1 MASLATDT
9 RYLDSYSECSSSN
22 SSFSYGLL
30 TPTSLTEFSAATSRR
45 QSIVSEGQACNGVT
59 YDKGPTFSGESI
71 ATPFG
76 TPPPSYQS
84 SCFDNSSQEIQC
96 FESGSSRLR
105 ACPRRQ
111 FDAHPT
117 LEGPHFP
124 DLFCPQNPY
133 LYPSAPAGPGV
144 EIQKEN
150 SHEGGLE
157 GGSISMSRP
166 LMDWSAAFD
175 SSFEQGYGQADWQ
188 RFNESFAFDPHPPTL
203 LPAPSLVD
211 FGMVDGASMEADLPQ
226 TVAPQ
231 ETTFV
236 MPNSSFGPATPLVQQ
251 LDMAFQTPAVKYE
264 QRPRSWSEEAISP
277 SSSVFDGDS
286 PTERR
291 YASTKGKEL
300 LDGLIQTPPQRAGGS
315 GSRSVRKEM
324 VETNTPKYS
333 CDIKTI
339 PSSSNKKHMC
349 LDCNLP
355 FERPEHCKRHKKSLQ
370 HKGLVHKPKTE
381 YTDDQKPFSCDI
393 PGCKVKLTRGDNYKP
408 HLQKTH
414 FFDRDE
420 VRESKGKPRKRNRHV
435 SIEEARRLGLGHMDQ
450 RTFEG
455 QQPRKRS
462 KIRRGGA
469 NKVADG

>member
-1 MASLATDT
+1 MASLTTDT
-9 RYLDSYSECSSSN
+9 RYLDSYSECNSSN

-30 TPTSLTEFSAATSRR
+30 TPTSSTEFSAATSRR

-59 YDKGPTFSGESI
+59 YDRASTFSGESI

-84 SCFDNSSQEIQC
+84 HSCINHSAQEIQC

-111 FDAHPT
+111 FDVHPA

-124 DLFCPQNPY
+124 DLFCPQTSY
-133 LYPSAPAGPGV
+133 LYPSGTAGPGG

-150 SHEGGLE
+150 SEEGGLA
-157 GGSISMSRP
+157 GGSTSTTRP
-166 LMDWSAAFD
+166 LIDWSAAFD
-175 SSFEQGYGQADWQ
+175 SNFEQGYGQADWQ
-188 RFNESFAFDPHPPTL
+188 RFNESFAFDPHPPSL
-203 LPAPSLVD
+203 LQAPSLVD

-236 MPNSSFGPATPLVQQ
+236 MPNASFLPATPLAQR
-251 LDMAFQTPAVKYE
+251 LEIAFQTPVLKYE
-264 QRPRSWSEEAISP
+264 QRPRSWSQDAISP

-286 PTERR
+286 L
-291 YASTKGKEL
+291 S
-300 LDGLIQTPPQRAGGS
+300 AGG
-315 GSRSVRKEM
+315 GSRNVKKEI
-324 VETNTPKYS
+324 VKTETPMYS
-333 CDIKTI
+333 CDLKTI
-339 PSSSNKKHMC
+339 PSSSSKKHMC
-349 LDCNLP
+349 TDCGIP
-355 FERPEHCKRHKKSLQ
+355 FERPEHCKRHKNSMS
-370 HKGLVHKPKTE
+370 HKGLFHKSKTA
-381 YTDDQKPFSCDI
+381 YGADVKPYLCDI
-393 PGCKVKLTRGDNYKP
+393 PGCDVRLTRGDNYKP

-414 FFDRDE
+414 FFDPDE

-469 NKVADG
+469 NKVADD

>member
-1 MASLATDT
+1 MASLTTDT
-9 RYLDSYSECSSSN
+9 RYLDTYSECSSSN

-30 TPTSLTEFSAATSRR
+30 TPTSSTEFSAATSRR

-59 YDKGPTFSGESI
+59 YDRGPTFSGESI

-76 TPPPSYQS
+76 TPFGTPPPFHQS
-84 SCFDNSSQEIQC
+84 SYSNNSSQEIQC

-111 FDAHPT
+111 LDVHPT
-117 LEGPHFP
+117 LEGPQFQ
-124 DLFCPQNPY
+124 DLFCQQTPY
-133 LYPSAPAGPGV
+133 LYPSAGTGPGG
-144 EIQKEN
+144 EIQKE
-150 SHEGGLE
+150 SSQEGGP
-157 GGSISMSRP
+157 GGSSPCMSRP
-166 LMDWSAAFD
+166 LVDWSAAYD
-175 SSFEQGYGQADWQ
+175 SNFEQGYGQADWQ
-188 RFNESFAFDPHPPTL
+188 HFNASFAFDPHPPSL

-236 MPNSSFGPATPLVQQ
+236 MPNASFGPATPLHQR
-251 LDMAFQTPAVKYE
+251 LEIAFQTPALKYE
-264 QRPRSWSEEAISP
+264 QRPRKWSQDAISP

-286 PTERR
+286 P
-291 YASTKGKEL
+291 S
-300 LDGLIQTPPQRAGGS
+300 GGS
-315 GSRSVRKEM
+315 GSRNVKKEM
-324 VETNTPKYS
+324 VKTETPMYS
-333 CDIKTI
+333 CDLKTI

-349 LDCNLP
+349 TDCGIP
-355 FERPEHCKRHKKSLQ
+355 FERPEHCKRHMKSMQ
-370 HKGLVHKPKTE
+370 HKGLQHKAKTA
-381 YTDDQKPFSCDI
+381 YPPHVKPYLCDI
-393 PGCKVKLTRGDNYKP
+393 PGCDVRLTRGDNYKP

-414 FFDRDE
+414 FFDPDE

-469 NKVADG
+469 NKVEDD